1 MKRYH
6 GTHRKFLQTFLIGKI
21 DPTVGGGE
29 FGQGFYVGNLAHQA
43 WAWAWNRHGK
53 DAGVMEFEID
63 DSDFLALTLK
73 WINRRYGKIFWRKL
87 RQDRATKTY
96 RFGVDA
102 VWGPLLGGN
111 LSNMYQ
117 IKFED
122 QAISFINK
130 VTKRIL

>member
-6 GTHRKFLQTFLIGKI
+6 GTHSKFLQLFLNGNIA
-21 DPTVGGGE
+21 PTVGGGE

-63 DSDFLALTLK
+63 DSAFLALTLK
-73 WINRRYGKIFWRKL
+73 WINRQSGKRLWKKL
-87 RQDRATKTY
+87 KQQGATKSF

-117 IKFED
+117 IKFEE
-122 QAISFINK
+122 QAKSFINK